1 MIREG
6 TQVKWKWGNGYATG
20 TVQERH
26 EKKITRQI
34 DGSSVNR
41 DGTEDDPALVIKQ
54 DDGQTVLKLQ
64 SEVQRAD

>member
-6 TQVKWKWGNGYATG
+6 TEVKWKWGSGYATG
-20 TVQERH
+20 TVQEKH
-26 EKKITRQI
+26 EEQITRQI
-34 DGSSVNR
+34 EGSSVSR
-41 DGTEDDPALVIKQ
+41 DGTQDDPALVIKQ